1 MFNKYLHSLST
12 CLMLLTLYLPCAIS
26 AETSHPLEPMD
37 LSSPRATLNTFM
49 ELGDTAYQHLS
60 EILQGTPSRASV
72 HQQIVIG
79 TKMNSVLDM
88 SKIPQA
94 ISWDIG
100 LDGILYLYEVLSR
113 MELPA
118 AKDIPDAAAYADVE
132 NDQQAKDKPVITWT
146 IPHSE
151 ITLVRITEGPRTG
164 QFLFSSQT
172 VIRAKEFY
180 EKTRSLPY
188 IRDVPVKNYA
198 EKRSYLSVEG
208 WMISSQT
215 IEAFPD
221 WLKLSIYQQA
231 VWKWIALTILIVMV
245 FILISGIHKLSIIS
259 TNTYLRHLLKPFAL
273 LLIPVAFNLAT
284 QQLTLSGNVSEGIRL
299 STELAY
305 YFLLAW
311 IAWTGSMSIAELII
325 ASPKIP
331 EQGLNASML
340 RLTARIIG
348 IIIVISIF
356 FYVSSRFGIPLYGLF
371 TGLGVG
377 GLAIA
382 MGAKSTIENFIGSL
396 NLFADRPVRVGDYC
410 RYGEDPS
417 INWRRT
423 GTIESIGIRSTRIR
437 GIDNSV
443 TTIPNADFS
452 MMHIVN
458 YTMRDKILLFTVL
471 GLRYETTDDQ
481 LRFVIAMV
489 RDMLLAH
496 PRVVDEEP
504 RVRFVGFGDFSLNVE
519 IRVNINT
526 SNRNEFRAVNE
537 DIYLRIMKIVKDA
550 GTGFAFPSST
560 VYYSRD
566 EGIDKEQQQAA
577 EAQVRAWCSAQ
588 ELPFPKFSVE
598 HRKKNRNTLSYPP
611 EGSPDSRR

>member
-1 MFNKYLHSLST
+1 MLNKYIKCLSI
-12 CLMLLTLYLPCAIS
+12 CLMVLTLHLPCAIS
-26 AETSHPLEPMD
+26 AESSHPLEPMD

-49 ELGDTAYQHLS
+49 ELGDTAYQHLF
-60 EILQGTPSRASV
+60 EIYQGTPSRAAV
-72 HQQIVIG
+72 HQQIAIG
-79 TKMNSVLDM
+79 KKMNSVLDM
-88 SKIPQA
+88 SKIPKA
-94 ISWDIG
+94 LSWDIG
-100 LDGILYLYEVLSR
+100 LDGMLYLYEVLAR
-113 MELPA
+113 LELPA
-118 AKDIPDAAAYADVE
+118 AKDIPDAAAYAE
-132 NDQQAKDKPVITWT
+132 MKNDKQANNKPVTWV

-164 QFLFSSQT
+164 QFLFSSHT
-172 VIRAKEFY
+172 VMRAKEFY

-188 IRDVPVKNYA
+188 TRDVPIKNYA

-208 WMISSQT
+208 WMISSRT

-231 VWKWIALTILIVMV
+231 VWKWIALAILIGMA
-245 FILISGIHKLSIIS
+245 FILVSVIHKFPILPTNKYLGNLS
-259 TNTYLRHLLKPFAL
+259 KPFAM
-273 LLIPVAFNLAT
+273 LLIPLAFNLAT
-284 QQLTLSGNVSEGIRL
+284 QQLTLSGYVSESIRL

-311 IAWTGSMSIAELII
+311 IAWTGSMSIAEFII
-325 ASPKIP
+325 ASPKIL
-331 EQGLNASML
+331 EQSLNASML

-348 IIIVISIF
+348 IILVISIF
-356 FYVSSRFGIPLYGLF
+356 FYVSSRFGVPLYGLF

-382 MGAKSTIENFIGSL
+382 MGAKSTIENFIGSI

-417 INWRRT
+417 PNWRRT

-437 GIDNSV
+437 GIDNSL

-458 YTMRDKILLFTVL
+458 YTTRNKILLFTVL

-560 VYYSRD
+560 VYHSRD
-566 EGIDKEQQQAA
+566 EGMDEKLQKTA
-577 EAQVRAWCSAQ
+577 EAKVRAWCSAQ
-588 ELPFPKFSVE
+588 ELPFPNFSVE
-598 HRKKNRNTLSYPP
+598 YRKKNRNTIAYPP
-611 EGSPDSRR
+611 EGSPDSSK